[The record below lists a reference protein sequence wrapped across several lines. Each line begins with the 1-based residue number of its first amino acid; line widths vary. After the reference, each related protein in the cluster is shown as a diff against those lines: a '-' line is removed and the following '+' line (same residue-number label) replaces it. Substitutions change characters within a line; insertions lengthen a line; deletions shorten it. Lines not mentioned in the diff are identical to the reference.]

1 MYDGVYPP
9 SDDSYLLIDAVK
21 GIKAEK
27 ALEIGCGCGLI
38 SLVLSR
44 NCTEVF
50 AIDICKQACV
60 NTLENLKSNNVNRI
74 IHIVNG
80 DLTTAFRKGSRF
92 DLIASN
98 PPYLPV
104 ENSVE
109 EDVSWAA
116 GENNSLSKRL
126 LEEVFPHLSENGI
139 MLLVQSSLSDLSSLK
154 RFVEEK
160 GFTIEEVSIKEFFF
174 EKIIVFKI
182 SKPSLV

>member
-1 MYDGVYPP
+1 M
-9 SDDSYLLIDAVK
+9 LIDTVK

-38 SLVLSR
+38 SLVLGL

-50 AIDICKQACV
+50 AIDVSKQACE
-60 NTLENLKSNNVNRI
+60 NTLENLKSNK
-74 IHIVNG
+74 VNG
-80 DLTTAFRKGSRF
+80 MIHVVNSDLTTAFRKGVMF

-104 ENSVE
+104 EPSVG

-116 GENNSLSKRL
+116 GEDNSFSKRL
-126 LEEVFPHLSENGI
+126 LEETLTHLSEKGV

-154 RFVEEK
+154 RLVEGK
-160 GFTIEEVSIKEFFF
+160 GFAIEEVSIKEFFF

-182 SKPSLV
+182 SRLSHA

>member
-1 MYDGVYPP
+1 MEDSVYPP
-9 SDDSYLLIDAVK
+9 SEDSYLLLDVVK
-21 GIKAEK
+21 DMRADK

-50 AIDICKQACV
+50 ATDVNKHACI
-60 NTLENLKSNNVNRI
+60 NTLKNLKNNSINSI

-80 DLTTAFRKGSRF
+80 NLATVFRRDLKF
-92 DLIASN
+92 DLIVSN

-104 ENSVE
+104 EQSLG

-116 GENNSLSKRL
+116 GENNSFSKRL
-126 LEEVFPHLSENGI
+126 LENALPHLSRDGM
-139 MLLVQSSLSDLSSLK
+139 MLLVQSSLSDLSGLK
-154 RFVEEK
+154 RLVEEN
-160 GFTIEEVSIKEFFF
+160 GFMIEEVSHKEFFF

-182 SKPSLV
+182 IRSSLV